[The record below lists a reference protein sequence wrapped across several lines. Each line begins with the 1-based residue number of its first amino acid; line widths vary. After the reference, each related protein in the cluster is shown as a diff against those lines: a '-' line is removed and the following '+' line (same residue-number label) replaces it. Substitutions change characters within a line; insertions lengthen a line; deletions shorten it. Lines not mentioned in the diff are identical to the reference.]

1 MIVYTFL
8 RVVAHNIPLI
18 DFQVDLLEPPE
29 YITKAKEKHG
39 HDQNKVN
46 YILIIDPNSCHDK
59 IIII

>member
-1 MIVYTFL
+1 MVYTFL

-46 YILIIDPNSCHDK
+46 YILIVIDSVREG
-59 IIII
+59 